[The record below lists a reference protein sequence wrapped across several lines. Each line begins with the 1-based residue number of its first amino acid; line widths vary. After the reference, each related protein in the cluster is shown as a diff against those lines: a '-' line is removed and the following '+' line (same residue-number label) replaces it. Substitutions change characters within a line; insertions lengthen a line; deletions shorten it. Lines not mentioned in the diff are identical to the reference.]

1 MVFILLISLL
11 FSSSCSGLMI
21 AHVIKLIT
29 NINAFTVDI
38 VDVDDGFFGAVVQV
52 VPLLSL
58 GRWSSDDALAQKRGC
73 SSMKPTHKQNERLFI
88 SSSTTKKKCLF

>member
-1 MVFILLISLL
+1 
-11 FSSSCSGLMI
+11 MI

-29 NINAFTVDI
+29 NIKAFAVDI
-38 VDVDDGFFGAVVQV
+38 VDVDDGLFGAVVQV

-73 SSMKPTHKQNERLFI
+73 SSMKTMHKQNERLFI
-88 SSSTTKKKCLF
+88 SSPTRKKVSVLRSVLLFYFFMTVFLNFYL